1 MKKFKSKK
9 IKKRNK
15 RLRLVIFVF
24 FFIFSYIFII
34 RYLRGNMLKKD
45 ILNDDINYI
54 NFSLAKT
61 LDKKV
66 YNIVNNPVLFLDNP
80 IKNVKLS
87 KTKLKTT
94 DKTITTNKVEKETI
108 KVDYN
113 SPIIYL
119 YNTHQT
125 EKYVNYDVFLAASYL
140 KDMLNNEGMS
150 TYFEEN
156 SIKTFLDNNNLK
168 YYNSYTASKNYLK
181 EALSKYNSI
190 KYFFDIHRD
199 SITKEK
205 TTISYNNK
213 NYAKILF
220 VVGSDNKTNTG
231 NLNNANK
238 LNDIIK
244 NKVPSIS
251 RGVVMHGGKGYNGV
265 YNQDISENVFLIE
278 IGGKDNN
285 KDEVINTLNVL
296 KDSITEYIRGVI

>member
-1 MKKFKSKK
+1 
-9 IKKRNK
+9 
-15 RLRLVIFVF
+15 
-24 FFIFSYIFII
+24 
-34 RYLRGNMLKKD
+34 MLKKD
-45 ILNDDINYI
+45 ILNDDINYV
-54 NFSLAKT
+54 NFSLAKA

-278 IGGKDNN
+278 VGGKDNN